1 MRGDGLLRIVAAGA
15 AICGVVA
22 LVTGSPIGAVV
33 AGLLALASAGI
44 ALGRRDAAPVVPAPG
59 SPPLDGAAIDLREPP
74 PPAPPSAPSRPVA
87 PVSASPVLLD
97 VDYLSASLRGRV
109 AVARRALRP
118 LSVVH
123 IMILGGQDGGPVP
136 AELIAAA
143 AEATLRESDIVGRT
157 RDGIYVVVLEDTGED
172 GAVWTTERLRR
183 HIAGTIGPQR
193 FQAGVASYPSHGLD
207 AESVDAS
214 AARALA
220 AAQEWDRD
228 RIEVAVH

>member
-1 MRGDGLLRIVAAGA
+1 MAGDGLLRAVAAA
-15 AICGVVA
+15 AASLGVLTAATGNGVVA
-22 LVTGSPIGAVV
+22 LFAGAGAV
-33 AGLLALASAGI
+33 ASAALAARKGSDRSSNG
-44 ALGRRDAAPVVPAPG
+44 AAE
-59 SPPLDGAAIDLREPP
+59 SSSAAIDLRAA
-74 PPAPPSAPSRPVA
+74 PAAAIDDPVNRG
-87 PVSASPVLLD
+87 ASPQLLD
-97 VDYLSASLRGRV
+97 AAYLAAALRGRV

-123 IMILGGQDGGPVP
+123 VMIVSHDAGGPVA

-143 AEATLRESDIVGRT
+143 AEATLRESDIVGR
-157 RDGIYVVVLEDTGED
+157 RDDGVYVVLLEDTGED

-183 HIAGTIGPQR
+183 HIVGTIGPKR
-193 FQAGVASYPSHGLD
+193 FQAGVASYPNHGLD

-214 AARALA
+214 AARALV